1 MVSSAAMSSGRTPV
15 PAIACRLALR
25 LVWPVFLALP
35 SAAHGAQ
42 AAALGPAVVVTP
54 LDHDVIHSATFQSHN
69 QKVVAHG
76 ERIYTSHLR
85 SRNASSTSQTW
96 RLSVSDDGGRTFRP
110 MAEETLA
117 TNPPVLEIASDGT
130 LYLFRVD
137 FASGSGFLDTW
148 TPDAPRDITGRT
160 TTVIPGAAAGK
171 YAAILDEPRGRLCF
185 CSHNGTFHRLAT
197 DGTIVDSRTL
207 FLPGPHA
214 ILQYPHLSLDDE
226 GALHLAWTTLQH
238 GAYLYRSIHHVL
250 SPDGGDTFRTMD
262 GRAVATPLVAD
273 ESGPATLVTLDDEAD
288 VHTWLSSGLAR
299 AGKWHA
305 LYQAQFQP
313 PRQHAVRYDI
323 ATGRREIDLSPEF
336 RGAEIAL
343 AGLDGFFVADPRRP
357 RRLYAVGNDD
367 DRLACLVSDDAG
379 TTWRDHART
388 AERWSLYAIGGARWT
403 TAGGDLIGTF
413 TEDVPPADEIDA
425 RSRVFFFRIPGAP

>member
-15 PAIACRLALR
+15 PAIAC
-25 LVWPVFLALP
+25 
-35 SAAHGAQ
+35 
-42 AAALGPAVVVTP
+42 
-54 LDHDVIHSATFQSHN
+54 
-69 QKVVAHG
+69 
-76 ERIYTSHLR
+76 
-85 SRNASSTSQTW
+85 
-96 RLSVSDDGGRTFRP
+96 
-110 MAEETLA
+110 
-117 TNPPVLEIASDGT
+117 
-130 LYLFRVD
+130 
-137 FASGSGFLDTW
+137 
-148 TPDAPRDITGRT
+148 
-160 TTVIPGAAAGK
+160 
-171 YAAILDEPRGRLCF
+171 
-185 CSHNGTFHRLAT
+185 RLAT

-214 ILQYPHLSLDDE
+214 ILQYPHLS
-226 GALHLAWTTLQH
+226 
-238 GAYLYRSIHHVL
+238 
-250 SPDGGDTFRTMD
+250 
-262 GRAVATPLVAD
+262 
-273 ESGPATLVTLDDEAD
+273 LDDEAD

-403 TAGGDLIGTF
+403 TAGGDPIGTF